1 MYSYIGNLC
10 TTYSHYDLQ
19 KKIRIFLIFQKLRE
33 DILLVAF
40 SSVDS
45 KVEIHPEI
53 NQTHPEV
60 NRTHPNGH
68 PESRVDVL

>member
-1 MYSYIGNLC
+1 M
-10 TTYSHYDLQ
+10 TY
-19 KKIRIFLIFQKLRE
+19 KKYRIFLIFQKLRE

-60 NRTHPNGH
+60 NRPNGH